1 MRSLRPITI
10 VTAVALASM
19 ALPASAEIRGL
30 ILAIADY
37 PGPAALPGVK
47 KDVALAKRL
56 AQWMRVPERS
66 LVILQ
71 DGGLK
76 LDGLR
81 HALQDF
87 SNSVRPGDE
96 VFLYYSG
103 HGGRME
109 IARNGPTAQCAE
121 SFVAADLKFF
131 MDKDFKSWLEGIS
144 AKAAKVVVFADS
156 CHSGGLADEKAK
168 TATRSV
174 NKDLRPKFFAP
185 KADLSPSG
193 GTCEPV
199 NLAKAVVM
207 TRTLRSNSAYIAAA
221 RDNEVAWS
229 TSRGSSASMA
239 WVTCLET
246 PGTDRDGS
254 GSISVEELRQCGQEW
269 LGRNNFNQHLHVVG
283 NTQMV
288 LGFGNTY
295 AMPEPQSTA
304 TPTPLPAPTAA
315 VSAPAPIPT
324 PSPQAALRT
333 MLDELAANGDPKRQV
348 GINPLRVRVTIGK
361 DPVEFDV
368 VTKDPGYLYLLHQG
382 SDGKTVDLLFPN
394 KLDQDNYISAGTH
407 RFPRPAWRIT
417 AGGPPGADRII
428 AIVSPMRRDFGRL
441 AAGEL
446 GPFSLLADSNRLGAA
461 STRNLMIESLR
472 PATPAAGDCTTRN
485 LNIVANQ
492 RDCVSAYGAAVTR
505 IEEVN

>member
-1 MRSLRPITI
+1 LASLL
-10 VTAVALASM
+10 ALASISVT
-19 ALPASAEIRGL
+19 ASAETRGL

-76 LDGLR
+76 LDGFR
-81 HALQDF
+81 RTLQDF

-109 IARNGPTAQCAE
+109 LARTGATPQCAE

-144 AKAAKVVVFADS
+144 AKASKVVVFADS

-168 TATRSV
+168 SATRSV
-174 NKDLRPKFFAP
+174 NKDLRPKFFTA
-185 KADLSPSG
+185 KAELSPGG

-239 WVTCLET
+239 WVSCLET
-246 PGTDRDGS
+246 PGTDKDGS

-283 NTQMV
+283 NAQMV
-288 LGFGNTY
+288 LGFGNTSSS
-295 AMPEPQSTA
+295 PSEPV
-304 TPTPLPAPTAA
+304 PAPALVTTPGSTTAPA
-315 VSAPAPIPT
+315 VAIAPAPVPA
-324 PSPQAALRT
+324 PQGAPQVALRT
-333 MLDELAANGDPKRQV
+333 MLEELVANGDPKRQV
-348 GINPLRVRVTIGK
+348 SVNPLRDRVIIGK
-361 DPVEFDV
+361 DPVEFEV
-368 VTKDPGYLYLLHQG
+368 HTKDPGYLYLLHQG

-394 KLDQDNYISAGTH
+394 KLDQDNYVTAGTH

-417 AGGPPGADRII
+417 AGGPPGSDRIV
-428 AIVSPMRRDFGRL
+428 AIVSPMRRDFGRV
-441 AAGEL
+441 AAGDL
-446 GPFSLLADSNRLGAA
+446 GPFSLLADSARLGAS

-472 PATPAAGDCTTRN
+472 PATPVAGDCTTRN

>member
-1 MRSLRPITI
+1 MRLNRKL
-10 VTAVALASM
+10 ALAGLVALAT
-19 ALPASAEIRGL
+19 ASFGARAEVRGL

-71 DGGLK
+71 DGGLN
-76 LDGLR
+76 LEGFR
-81 HALQDF
+81 QTLQNF
-87 SNSVRPGDE
+87 ANSVRPGDE
-96 VFLYYSG
+96 IFLYYSG

-109 IARNGPTAQCAE
+109 ISRTGPTPQCAE

-144 AKAAKVVVFADS
+144 SKASKVVVFADS

-185 KADLSPSG
+185 KAELSPSG

-239 WVTCLET
+239 WVTCLESPT
-246 PGTDRDGS
+246 TDKDGS
-254 GSISVEELRQCGQEW
+254 GSISVEELRECGQEW

-288 LGFGNTY
+288 LGFGTT
-295 AMPEPQSTA
+295 AASTSMPAPVIPAPSAQPAPQPVVA
-304 TPTPLPAPTAA
+304 TPP
-315 VSAPAPIPT
+315 
-324 PSPQAALRT
+324 PSPVAALRT
-333 MLDELAANGDPKRQV
+333 MLDELVANADPKRQV
-348 GINPLRVRVTIGK
+348 TVTPIRDRVVIGR
-361 DPVEFDV
+361 DPVEFDL
-368 VTKDPGYLYLLHQG
+368 VTRDPGYLYLLHQG

-394 KLDQDNYISAGTH
+394 KLDQDNYVAAGKH

-417 AGGPPGADRII
+417 AGGPPGSDRIV
-428 AIVSPMRRDFGRL
+428 AIVSPMRRDFGRV

-446 GPFSLLADSNRLGAA
+446 GPFSLLADSSKLGAG

-492 RDCVSAYGAAVTR
+492 RDCVSAYGAAVTQ
-505 IEEVN
+505 IHEEN